1 MSHGAFHNNARHA
14 IDIDE
19 VAKKFPSVRKAGVNW
34 MATLADFDLL
44 DDGHSNAVI
53 DASDVNE
60 YLDDVGN
67 NYGVFDSVDDGNV
80 DAAIDRISASF
91 KALAKEFKKAT
102 GLDLATQY
110 VGEAEDSYSDVGD
123 EWIFFVTNAEKTELT
138 APAKRFLKAGLRFS
152 DIRWTTY
159 G

>member
-1 MSHGAFHNNARHA
+1 MSHGAFHNNAKHA
-14 IDIDE
+14 INIDE
-19 VAKKFPSVRKAGVNW
+19 VGTKYPLVKKAAIRW
-34 MATLADFDLL
+34 LATLDDFDLL
-44 DDGHSNAVI
+44 GDGHSNAVI

-60 YLDDVGN
+60 YLDDICD
-67 NYGVFDSVDDGNV
+67 NYGVFNILDDENAE
-80 DAAIDRISASF
+80 AARDRIEGTF
-91 KALAKEFKKAT
+91 KILANAFKKET

-110 VGEAEDSYSDVGD
+110 IGEAEDSYADVGD